1 MWHAWRPGVAPAC
14 HPGAPATDALSWGG
28 DMIRSPHSPRRR
40 VAAPP
45 PRRRQIAGKRPAVLL
60 GIAAPLVLCLLAA
73 GCGQDDQR
81 VPESYPSGERPA
93 PLWGSDLAAAR
104 AELPPPPPAELVVAP
119 TPAAT
124 KSDAVS
130 RPSSPEPGV
139 AAAGHL
145 RIGGSYQVDA
155 DAAVTCTVVS
165 AKGLKLTIDVAQAPV
180 FVELMVSDFLGAGT
194 YVGEARVLAR
204 DSPHPPRPPPARPP
218 TAI

>member
-1 MWHAWRPGVAPAC
+1 MWHAWGGGVGAAC
-14 HPGAPATDALSWGG
+14 DGGGRATDALPWGG

-93 PLWGSDLAAAR
+93 PLSGSDLAAAR
-104 AELPPPPPAELVVAP
+104 AELPPPPPAELIVAP

-124 KSDAVS
+124 TSDAVS
-130 RPSSPEPGV
+130 RSSSPEPDV
-139 AAAGHL
+139 AGAGHL
-145 RIGGSYQVDA
+145 
-155 DAAVTCTVVS
+155 
-165 AKGLKLTIDVAQAPV
+165 
-180 FVELMVSDFLGAGT
+180 
-194 YVGEARVLAR
+194 
-204 DSPHPPRPPPARPP
+204 P
-218 TAI
+218 TGRS